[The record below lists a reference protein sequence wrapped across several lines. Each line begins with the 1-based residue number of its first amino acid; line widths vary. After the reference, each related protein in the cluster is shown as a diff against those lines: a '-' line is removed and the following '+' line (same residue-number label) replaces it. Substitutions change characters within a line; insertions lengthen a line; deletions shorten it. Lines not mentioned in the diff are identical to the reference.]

1 MRFAG
6 ATFEKGKPRGRL
18 HTEGYATLHNA
29 DGGRC
34 LLDPKLIPVY
44 TPGPASVYAVFN
56 LPRARTPGLPFGR
69 STVERIADPLAPPRT
84 AHLQKS
90 TSERYCDAH
99 PRDDDESTLFKG
111 TLSGWSAVPTRESAP
126 AAPRRPWTYG
136 DGRRRKPRVRDHG
149 CLYNHSTTR
158 RGRSLARGWSDV
170 NSDSTVMTASVGP
183 RPSALFTTSKKYTPL
198 QYAVATDAVPL
209 RPPGADSPGPCYL
222 LERGELPDPHPY
234 AALLSDAPRWRHR
247 DAAPELRCPTPSAAH
262 YDPDYALCRDARAEM
277 RLASSGRH
285 RIGGADEHLKYVES
299 PGPVY
304 GPDDSKKKRWGET
317 AFKGWLKSHHAMA
330 HRGPRFTRHRRK
342 HGAGPRE
349 RNLDWIH

>member
-1 MRFAG
+1 M
-6 ATFEKGKPRGRL
+6 
-18 HTEGYATLHNA
+18 
-29 DGGRC
+29 
-34 LLDPKLIPVY
+34 Y

-69 STVERIADPLAPPRT
+69 STVERIADLLAPPRT

-126 AAPRRPWTYG
+126 EAPRRPWTYG
-136 DGRRRKPRVRDHG
+136 ARARRKPRVRDHAA
-149 CLYNHSTTR
+149 STTTR
-158 RGRSLARGWSDV
+158 RRGAPVAGAGLVRHQLRLDGHDGLGRAAALGPLHDV
-170 NSDSTVMTASVGP
+170 QEAHAAPVA
-183 RPSALFTTSKKYTPL
+183 
-198 QYAVATDAVPL
+198 AVATDAIRCG
-209 RPPGADSPGPCYL
+209 RPAPTARGSCYL
-222 LERGELPDPHPY
+222 LERGELPDPHSY
-234 AALLSDAPRWRHR
+234 AASLSDVPRWRHR

-262 YDPDYALCRDARAEM
+262 YDPDFALCRDARTEM
-277 RLASSGRH
+277 KLASSGRH

-330 HRGPRFTRHRRK
+330 HRGPRRGTGG
-342 HGAGPRE
+342 HGAAPR
-349 RNLDWIH
+349 RNLHHDVIKKSGFCDLFCFLTGSGVREHHTS

>member
-99 PRDDDESTLFKG
+99 PRDDDESDGEYAANEMAPDVAVEKAERFRAINAKDMDKLADKYPRLKDKVVDIKRSALIFPFKASPYLVDELIDWDMAG
-111 TLSGWSAVPTRESAP
+111 AYLGVLKCCGAFTPSTRLVSRREGAGWSFC
-126 AAPRRPWTYG
+126 
-136 DGRRRKPRVRDHG
+136 RV
-149 CLYNHSTTR
+149 
-158 RGRSLARGWSDV
+158 
-170 NSDSTVMTASVGP
+170 
-183 RPSALFTTSKKYTPL
+183 
-198 QYAVATDAVPL
+198 
-209 RPPGADSPGPCYL
+209 
-222 LERGELPDPHPY
+222 
-234 AALLSDAPRWRHR
+234 
-247 DAAPELRCPTPSAAH
+247 
-262 YDPDYALCRDARAEM
+262 
-277 RLASSGRH
+277 
-285 RIGGADEHLKYVES
+285 
-299 PGPVY
+299 
-304 GPDDSKKKRWGET
+304 
-317 AFKGWLKSHHAMA
+317 
-330 HRGPRFTRHRRK
+330 
-342 HGAGPRE
+342 
-349 RNLDWIH
+349 

>member
-34 LLDPKLIPVY
+34 LIDPKLIPVY

-111 TLSGWSAVPTRESAP
+111 TLSGWSAVPTRESATG
-126 AAPRRPWTYG
+126 AAGSRASRTTAA
-136 DGRRRKPRVRDHG
+136 
-149 CLYNHSTTR
+149 STTTR
-158 RGRSLARGWSDV
+158 RRG
-170 NSDSTVMTASVGP
+170 
-183 RPSALFTTSKKYTPL
+183 
-198 QYAVATDAVPL
+198 
-209 RPPGADSPGPCYL
+209 
-222 LERGELPDPHPY
+222 
-234 AALLSDAPRWRHR
+234 AAGRWR
-247 DAAPELRCPTPSAAH
+247 
-262 YDPDYALCRDARAEM
+262 
-277 RLASSGRH
+277 
-285 RIGGADEHLKYVES
+285 
-299 PGPVY
+299 
-304 GPDDSKKKRWGET
+304 
-317 AFKGWLKSHHAMA
+317 
-330 HRGPRFTRHRRK
+330 
-342 HGAGPRE
+342 GAGPTSTPTR
-349 RNLDWIH
+349 RS